1 MAALNACTRACGCCE
16 VPAGVLYT
24 GTVFLPSD
32 TVFRLTSSNTTLLG
46 LPGEFAAVLPNPQ
59 RPSPSWQHYDYV
71 VRAAGGVRPAATS
84 SHSHRLPT
92 RGGIQWRALGY
103 SSEHDAPARRGH
115 ALRRDPRRP

>member
-32 TVFRLTSSNTTLLG
+32 TVLRLTSSNTTLLG

-71 VRAAGGVRPAATS
+71 VRAAG
-84 SHSHRLPT
+84 HK
-92 RGGIQWRALGY
+92 
-103 SSEHDAPARRGH
+103 HDGSDSWQSLHAVIHARRSS
-115 ALRRDPRRP
+115 